1 MTRDLRPVWLLD
13 IDGVLNA
20 MSEAPNPQSLR
31 MGTAKQKYL
40 KTNSGTF
47 RLRVNNY
54 LVDFIN
60 RMHESELVEIRWC
73 TTWSDEA
80 VSVFAPAFG
89 FPEFSV
95 GARPGWE
102 SGRFD
107 DYNWKPNAARG
118 VIRDGRRLIWTDD
131 EAIPEG
137 FSEEIAPY
145 SFGHLL
151 IFPNE
156 KVGLTLEN
164 CESIEKF
171 ILRSADEMKKPLGSL
186 DKVSDSL

>member
-1 MTRDLRPVWLLD
+1 MTNDTRPVWLLD

-20 MSEAPNPQSLR
+20 LSEAPNPQSLR
-31 MGTAKQKYL
+31 LGTAKQEYL

-54 LVDFIN
+54 LVDFVN
-60 RMHESELVEIRWC
+60 RMHESGLVEIRWC

-80 VSVFAPAFG
+80 ASIFAPAFG

-102 SGRFD
+102 TGRFD
-107 DYNWKPNAARG
+107 DHNWKSNAARG
-118 VIRDGRRLIWTDD
+118 VIRSGRRLIWTDD
-131 EAIPEG
+131 EAIPDG
-137 FSEEIAPY
+137 FPEEIASH

-151 IFPNE
+151 IFPDE
-156 KVGLTLEN
+156 REGLTLEN
-164 CESIEKF
+164 CASIESF
-171 ILRSADEMKKPLGSL
+171 ILRSPEEMEKPLASF
-186 DKVSDSL
+186 DEVSDSL